1 LLAIRKAKKV
11 ESGKD
16 ARSKQLGVLSLCDKT
31 PNEQPVKAVSVTPKP
46 KVNTLSS
53 TPARVE
59 PERFY
64 HFVIKPF
71 QWNPARVEPERVCHF
86 VTNPLSSTPARME
99 PDSTVSFNDTLVLAF
114 SLTLPPPGWG
124 PGHNGSPD

>member
-11 ESGKD
+11 ESGKETG
-16 ARSKQLGVLSLCDKT
+16 RGNFKEKVLSQSDKT
-31 PNEQPVKAVSVTPKP
+31 FNEQPIKAVSVTPKP

-71 QWNPARVEPERVCHF
+71 QWNPARVEP
-86 VTNPLSSTPARME
+86 
-99 PDSTVSFNDTLVLAF
+99 DSTLSFCDKLVLAF